1 MRCFR
6 DPAAIHASCEDYRA
20 AATIDLNDDDASAA
34 RGEKVTAPLLALW
47 GEHGFV
53 GRHYRDVLAIWQQ
66 YAVKVDG
73 RPLPCGHLPPRGGA
87 CGDDHGS
94 SGLLQRKK
102 FSPNVPD

>member
-20 AATIDLNDDDASAA
+20 AAGTDLDDDDAAAA
-34 RGEKVTAPLLALW
+34 RGQKVTAPLLALW

-53 GRHYRDVLAIWQQ
+53 GRHYGDVAGDLARVRGQGRRLL
-66 YAVKVDG
+66 AAL
-73 RPLPCGHLPPRGGA
+73 RPLPRRGGA

-102 FSPNVPD
+102 FSPNVPA